1 MQRLTGQ
8 KDWFEITKGE
18 WQESLTDFDELLKLA
33 EKLGILQ
40 VIPPANPGEEKILV
54 HVKPQFY
61 RLKDEI
67 AETISRD
74 VHRQVT
80 AIDGE
85 KIDLRSPVNYA
96 ISVAPPEAL
105 ALEIRSLVFNMLE
118 APDRKVRYGSEMRLR
133 KVLLLRYRDISASPR
148 EQAEHALLSFDKWK
162 TRRRKRRASSAED
175 ASIRPA

>member
-8 KDWFEITKGE
+8 KDWFEVTKGE

-33 EKLGILQ
+33 EKLGILE
-40 VIPPANPGEEKILV
+40 VIPPAPGEEKILV
-54 HVKPQFY
+54 HVKPEFY
-61 RLKDEI
+61 RLKDEV
-67 AETISRD
+67 AGAISRD

-80 AIDGE
+80 TIDGE
-85 KIDLRSPVNYA
+85 KIDLRSPVNYV

-105 ALEIRSLVFNMLE
+105 ASEIRSLVFNMLE

-133 KVLLLRYRDISASPR
+133 KVLLLRYKDIPGSVR

-162 TRRRKRRASSAED
+162 TRRRKRRAPSAED